1 MLESKAYKTYYTF
14 AYGEKTP
21 KPKYVRKKADPDT
34 SPKQKIVQATKGTRI
49 KTKSK
54 VAKSD
59 KKKQPV
65 KMPKAKGLD
74 VLSKVALTEAGYQKK
89 QEILS
94 QITCNDEE
102 DDDEDDFEDDDDDD
116 NNESDKERTESDR
129 DEIPD
134 PNTTNEEHDKEEEE
148 YDDEFNIKEDEKMD
162 EKEND
167 KVIKEL
173 YKDVNVNLGNKD
185 ADMTDANQ
193 SGADQQ
199 NASQQLGFEQE
210 EEDTHVTPV
219 SDTQKTGGLTQS
231 SSVSF
236 DFTSKLLNLNNPCPA
251 DNEIAS
257 LMDTIAHH
265 ATYNTPCFQVTF

>member
-1 MLESKAYKTYYTF
+1 MLEFKAYKTYYTF

-21 KPKYVRKKADPDT
+21 KPKYVRKKVDPDT

-49 KTKSK
+49 KAKSK

-59 KKKQPV
+59 KKKQLV

-94 QITCNDEE
+94 QITC
-102 DDDEDDFEDDDDDD
+102 
-116 NNESDKERTESDR
+116 KWLR

-134 PNTTNEEHDKEEEE
+134 LNTTNEEHDEEEEE
-148 YDDEFNIKEDEKMD
+148 YGDEFNIKEDEKMD

-199 NASQQLGFEQE
+199 NAYQQLGFKQE
-210 EEDTHVTPV
+210 EEDAHVTPV

-236 DFTSKLLNLNNPCPA
+236 NFTSKLLNLNNPCPA